1 MLMNRGMDFTLM
13 KALVIDDNDFVR
25 FMLEKHL
32 MGFGFEQVHQ
42 ACDGYDGLNILKEE
56 KPDIV
61 ICDINMRPVNGFEFL
76 KQVRRIETDLSSV
89 PIIFLTSSAD
99 EAFVKRAIELNI
111 DGYLLK
117 PVMPTFLKKHI
128 TVILEDK
135 MSA

>member
-1 MLMNRGMDFTLM
+1 MLMNSGMDFTLM
-13 KALVIDDNDFVR
+13 KALIIDDNDFVR

-32 MGFGFEQVHQ
+32 LGFGFENVAQ
-42 ACDGYDGLNILKEE
+42 ASDGHAGLEILKEQ

-61 ICDINMRPVNGFEFL
+61 ICDINMRPVNGYEFL
-76 KQVRRIETDLSSV
+76 KQVRLLETELSSV
-89 PIIFLTSSAD
+89 PVIFLTSKAD

-128 TVILEDK
+128 TMILEDK
-135 MSA
+135 MTA